1 MVMWESL
8 MWLLIQ
14 SHVSWDSM
22 VRRSQSCE
30 RTGFHEME
38 QEVQNPRGQKL
49 CELEYFQRNVAVT
62 QRMKGGVSLESV
74 WGSLTY

>member
-1 MVMWESL
+1 
-8 MWLLIQ
+8 
-14 SHVSWDSM
+14 M

-30 RTGFHEME
+30 TTGFHEME

-74 WGSLTY
+74 